1 MPSAS
6 PSSPASPAPEADGWL
21 LVLAT
26 PYADVTVDEKPVGY
40 TPLRRLALRPG
51 PHSVVLSN
59 PDYQDF
65 RRKVTI
71 RSGEVFKLNF
81 DFTTEGVRRAR

>member
-6 PSSPASPAPEADGWL
+6 PSSPASAAPEADGWL

-26 PYADVTVDEKPVGY
+26 PYADVTVDERPAGY

-51 PHSVVLSN
+51 PHSVLLSH
-59 PDYQDF
+59 PDYRDF

-71 RSGEVFKLNF
+71 RSGEVLTLNV
-81 DFTTEGVRRAR
+81 DLATDGVRRAR